1 MPESRVSRFGLSLSL
16 AKEPAVRVSTDERDS
31 WPQGLAL
38 SGIIIF
44 FLVPGSLLAMLDIP
58 YSSPGGS
65 YLVKFH
71 PSSYLILLA
80 ALLALVK
87 APDRVKFQ
95 RVIREESWLLFY
107 LCALLMVMLYT
118 AYRFGFGG
126 AGFYIDTLLIP
137 GIMAVVLLMGSE
149 RYQRLVFYVLV
160 GLSLLN
166 SLLGLVES
174 ATEWH
179 MIPYTIEGEPAK
191 EEYFRST
198 ALSNHPL
205 ESAQRTVAML
215 FAAFVLPLGFRVV
228 CIPVLMLSLLAFG
241 SRSALVL
248 GVVFMMIWLV
258 MVVVNLLYTR
268 RLNINWVII
277 SIPLLIAVVGIGIGI
292 AVWLELGSRIFET
305 LFWDES
311 AASRI
316 ESVLL
321 VNELSTDQL
330 LLGIG
335 ADGLDALESAHG
347 HWFNIENFW
356 VVLLLQLGVIIFCL
370 FAAGLLSIFF
380 FLARKGPLVVRLS
393 VLAYLIAASSNDA
406 LSHKTP
412 NLGIVV
418 AMWIGATA
426 VHRKENA
433 RFGQIVEGE
442 SRVSVVG
449 FAKRFQDQRSS
460 SFRELV
466 RHA

>member
-1 MPESRVSRFGLSLSL
+1 MSETRVSRFGLAFSL
-16 AKEPAVRVSTDERDS
+16 AREHAEIVSTDETDS
-31 WPQGLAL
+31 WTQWLAL
-38 SGIIIF
+38 GGVILFI
-44 FLVPGSLLAMLDIP
+44 LVPGSLLAMLDIP

-80 ALLALVK
+80 AMLALAK
-87 APDRVKFQ
+87 ATDRVKFQ
-95 RVIREESWLLFY
+95 RAIREESWLIFY
-107 LCALLMVMLYT
+107 LGALLMVMLYT

-137 GIMAVVLLMGSE
+137 GILAVILLMGTE
-149 RYQRLVFYVLV
+149 RHQRLVFYVLV
-160 GLSLLN
+160 VLSVVN
-166 SLLGLVES
+166 SILGLVES

-179 MIPYTIEGEPAK
+179 MITYTIEGEPAK
-191 EEYFRST
+191 EEYFRAT

-248 GVVFMMIWLV
+248 GVVFMMIWLI

-268 RLNINWVII
+268 RLSINWLII

-292 AVWLELGSRIFET
+292 AVWLELGNRIFET

-335 ADGLDALESAHG
+335 ADGLAALESAHG

-356 VVLLLQLGVIIFCL
+356 VVLLLQLGVIMFCL

-418 AMWIGATA
+418 ATWIGATA
-426 VHRKENA
+426 VWRKEH
-433 RFGQIVEGE
+433 GQSGPTGDGDPVFA
-442 SRVSVVG
+442 S
-449 FAKRFQDQRSS
+449 AKRFQGQRLS
-460 SFRELV
+460 SFREFA